1 MIILDTGPIV
11 ALFDRDDSYHSHS
24 VEILKKIKEPLI
36 TTWPVITEA
45 FYLLNFSWQVQGDL
59 WEFIQRGGVTIGPLE
74 ADIFY
79 RCRELMEKYHDLP
92 IDMAD
97 ATLVALGEK
106 MKISKIFTF
115 DHKDFRVYRPKHMK
129 RFSLIPAIL
138 S

>member
-11 ALFDRDDSYHSHS
+11 AFFDRDDHYHSRS

-74 ADIFY
+74 SETFH
-79 RCRELMEKYHDLP
+79 RCRELMAKYHDLP
-92 IDMAD
+92 IDLAD

-106 MKISKIFTF
+106 MRISKIFTF
-115 DHKDFRVYRPKHMK
+115 DHKDFQVYKPRHRR
-129 RFSLIPAIL
+129 RFSLIPASL